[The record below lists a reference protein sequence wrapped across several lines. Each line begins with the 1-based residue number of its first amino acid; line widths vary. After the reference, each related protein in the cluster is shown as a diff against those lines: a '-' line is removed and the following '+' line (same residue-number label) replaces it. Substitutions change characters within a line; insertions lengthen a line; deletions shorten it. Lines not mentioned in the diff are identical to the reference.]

1 MRARLLLLFRAMRP
15 SGLRDLLSSRNR
27 APAAMAALLVIVAA
41 ALAWLS
47 AGC

>member
-1 MRARLLLLFRAMRP
+1 MRP
-15 SGLRDLLSSRNR
+15 SGLRTLLSSRNR
-27 APAAMAALLVIVAA
+27 APAAMAALLAIVAA